1 MDTKQ
6 LLLGIDIERDTMLL
20 SYQVLSKT
28 TYNEPVTVRE
38 KGNEQDGI
46 ALAAAWDKDRQEW
59 VYGTAASEFS
69 ENRADA
75 IFERFFADDTFHS
88 DEMICSYEEIV
99 TGYIRYCLQLLHSL
113 QPRPQNTLLV
123 LTVDRV
129 TKTVYDKLK
138 AVFTEIGFRAEDVMI
153 RSHQESFFYYMTAQD
168 EKLWGHAVLLLD
180 YRDEALLLYRMN
192 IDRRTKPKLVRTE
205 LLGRLE
211 LLSPLGESETV
222 RKEADEKM
230 VHFLIELTAGQ
241 QHSSLFL
248 VGSIFEERW
257 FKGSLQ
263 YMAKLGRVF
272 QGRNLFSR
280 GAIYAGLKRLARKD
294 QAPEEFFI
302 GEDMVTT
309 NIGLDVTRRGKE
321 TYFPLLT
328 AGTNWYDG
336 EAVHEFLLQDEES
349 LRFSLQSLSGK
360 NERIHEML
368 LPGLVKREHKTVR
381 IRVSL
386 RCESKDVVDI
396 RVTELGFG
404 EFFASTGKVWEEKI
418 DLS

>member
-6 LLLGIDIERDTMLL
+6 LLLGIDIERDTMLI
-20 SYQVLSKT
+20 SYQALSKA
-28 TYNEPVTVRE
+28 TYHEPVTVRE
-38 KGNEQDGI
+38 KGSEQDGI

-59 VYGTAASEFS
+59 VYGTAAFAYTDT
-69 ENRADA
+69 RADA

-113 QPRPQNTLLV
+113 QPKPQNTVLV
-123 LTVDRV
+123 LTVDQV

-138 AVFTEIGFRAEDVMI
+138 AAFAELGFRPEDIII
-153 RSHQESFFYYMTAQD
+153 RGHQESFFYYMTAQD

-180 YRDEALLLYRMN
+180 YRDEILFLYRMN

-205 LLGRLE
+205 LLGSLA
-211 LLSPLGESETV
+211 LISPIGRSEEE
-222 RKEADEKM
+222 RRGADEKM

-309 NIGLDVTRRGKE
+309 NIGLDVIRRGKE
-321 TYFPLLT
+321 SYFPLLA
-328 AGTNWYDG
+328 AGTNWYDT
-336 EAVHEFLLQDEES
+336 EVAYEFLLQDEES

-360 NERIHEML
+360 QSRVHEML
-368 LPGLVKREHKTVR
+368 LPGLVKRAHKTVR
-381 IRVSL
+381 IRIQL
-386 RCESKDVVDI
+386 RCESKNVIDI
-396 RVTELGFG
+396 RVTEQGFG
-404 EFFASTGKVWEEKI
+404 EFFAGTGKVWEDKI
-418 DLS
+418 HLN